1 MYFSQNVNKSCY
13 QAVTSHLIIYLIL
26 LKLTCWDHIIAACKY
41 NDCND
46 YTLNFLINLQ
56 DVLRHGRKRES
67 VLKNTV
73 KRLPVTLAIPFL
85 KEVCCLHHT
94 NTSTAVCA

>member
-1 MYFSQNVNKSCY
+1 M
-13 QAVTSHLIIYLIL
+13 
-26 LKLTCWDHIIAACKY
+26 
-41 NDCND
+41 
-46 YTLNFLINLQ
+46 
-56 DVLRHGRKRES
+56 S

-94 NTSTAVCA
+94 NASTCLDRLFIGNSHFYFIFYSSLCTKWKLLLGGECE